1 MAALLQKHTYLKRT
15 EILVSSM
22 KFLHHRILKITPVTG
37 WMQHMELH
45 SEVHTIQVP
54 KNKCLYVTTIKSTS
68 QNLYSLSS
76 IVWTLKSTKIQGDGY
91 EKNCADEK

>member
-1 MAALLQKHTYLKRT
+1 
-15 EILVSSM
+15 
-22 KFLHHRILKITPVTG
+22 
-37 WMQHMELH
+37 MELH

-91 EKNCADEK
+91 EKNCTDEK